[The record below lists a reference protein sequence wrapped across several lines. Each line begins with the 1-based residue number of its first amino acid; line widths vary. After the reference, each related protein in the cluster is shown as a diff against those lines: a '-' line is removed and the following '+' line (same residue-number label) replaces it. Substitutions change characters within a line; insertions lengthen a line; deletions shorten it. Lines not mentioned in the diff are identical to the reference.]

1 MPMKQPE
8 NETLRPGNAARIKSA
23 LARTTTF
30 ITVAAA
36 SGMVPALAAEPVM
49 EEVEVIAST
58 PTGSGNLQR
67 YQVAANVQ
75 TATADDLEQMQS
87 VDITDYLNRTF
98 ASVNLNSAQGNPL
111 QPDLQYRGFTASPL
125 LGLAQGISIYQNGF
139 RINDPIGDSVSWDLL
154 PESAIERMDLVSG
167 ANPLYGL
174 NSLGGALSIRM
185 KDGFSYEGHSAEAS
199 GGSFG
204 RYQVTAETGG
214 NNGEFGYYLN
224 YSRFDEKGWRDLSQ
238 SDSDNIYSALSYRS
252 YNTSANLNFQY
263 GDSNLTGNGA
273 SPVGLLEIDRAA
285 VFTAPDITENRLYQ
299 FGTDF
304 EHVFSDTF
312 TANAVGF
319 YRNLKTSSFNGD
331 GSDFI
336 ECSVGAAGVV
346 EAEGDF
352 EEQVED
358 ACENGPFADAAA
370 FIAAVQAEPGGG
382 AFGASDFEALEVS
395 GTGVAADGAINNRS
409 NRKQETYGFDLTGT
423 LTEDLFDLPNQAI
436 FGVGFFNGS
445 AEFASTLELSE
456 INPVTRSTAGL
467 GTGGFIE
474 DEEVSVST
482 RTRTYSVYFTDTLSL
497 TSQLDLSIGLRYNNT
512 SVDVRDMTGE
522 APELNGSHTFQR
534 ANPSVGMTFM
544 ASEAANLYASYSES
558 SRAPTPIELSCNEA
572 TFELKRQLEGLPA
585 DAPLDVC
592 RLPNAFVA
600 DPPLEQVVA
609 KGIELGTRGE
619 ILAGVNYHAGVYR
632 ITNHDD
638 IIWQT
643 ADVGGQGLFAQVD
656 KTRRQGFEGSLFG
669 TTGPLNW
676 FMNYGYLDAT
686 YQSSFSAISPEHD
699 FANADG
705 EIQVR
710 KGDRIP
716 GIPAHQLK
724 LGADYLFPF
733 GLTVGADMAYFSDQY
748 LRGDESNQLA
758 TVDGYTVFNLRASY
772 DVTNS
777 VQLFANVQNLFNK
790 DYENFG
796 LLGEDPN
803 ELEEAGVLAPFPLAN
818 DSARFLGAGA
828 PRAGFVGLRIRL

>member
-1 MPMKQPE
+1 MTTHKPK
-8 NETLRPGNAARIKSA
+8 LSSRRVRPHRLPVA
-23 LARTTTF
+23 LHC
-30 ITVAAA
+30 TVAFTAA
-36 SGMVPALAAEPVM
+36 ALTGVVPVLAAELPM
-49 EEVEVIAST
+49 EEIEVIAST
-58 PTGSGNLQR
+58 PVGSGNLQR
-67 YQVAANVQ
+67 YQVPANVQ
-75 TATADDLEQMQS
+75 TATADDLEAMQS
-87 VDITDYLNRTF
+87 LDITDYLNRKF
-98 ASVNLNSAQGNPL
+98 ASVNLNSAQNNPL

-139 RINDPIGDSVSWDLL
+139 RINDPIGDSVAWDLL
-154 PESAIERMDLVSG
+154 PESAIDRMDLVSG

-185 KDGFSYEGHSAEAS
+185 KDGFSYEGHAAEAS

-214 NNGEFGYYLN
+214 NNGAFGYYLN

-238 SDSDNIYSALSYRS
+238 SDANNMYAALSYRS
-252 YNTSANLNFQY
+252 TKTVANLNFQY
-263 GDSNLTGNGA
+263 GDSDLTGNGA
-273 SPVGLLEIDRAA
+273 SPIGLLEVDREA

-299 FGTDF
+299 FGTDI
-304 EHVFSDTF
+304 EHAFSDTF
-312 TANAVGF
+312 TANAMGF
-319 YRNLKTSSFNGD
+319 YRNLKTGSFNGD
-331 GSDFI
+331 GSDFV

-346 EAEGDF
+346 EAGEDF

-358 ACENGPFADAAA
+358 ACENGPFVDAAA
-370 FIAAVQAEPGGG
+370 FIAAVQAEPGGA
-382 AFGASDFEALEVS
+382 AFQASDFEALEVS
-395 GTGVAADGAINNRS
+395 GTGVAADEAINNRS
-409 NRKQETYGFDLTGT
+409 SRKQETYGVDLTGT
-423 LTEDLFDLPNQAI
+423 LTDDLFDLPNQAI
-436 FGVGFFNGS
+436 IGVGFFNGT
-445 AEFASTLELSE
+445 AEFASSLELSE
-456 INPVTRSTAGL
+456 LDPVTRSTAGL

-474 DEEVSVST
+474 EEAVNVAT

-497 TSQLDLSIGLRYNNT
+497 TSRLDLSVGVRYNNT
-512 SVDVRDMTGE
+512 SVDVRDRTGE

-544 ASEAANLYASYSES
+544 ASEAINLYASYSES

-572 TFELKRQLEGLPA
+572 TFELKRALEGLPA

-609 KGIELGTRGE
+609 KGIEIGTRGVVFG
-619 ILAGVNYHAGVYR
+619 GVGYHAGYYR
-632 ITNHDD
+632 ITNNDD

-669 TTGPLNW
+669 TAGALDW
-676 FMNYGYLDAT
+676 FLNYGYLEAT
-686 YQSSFSAISPEHD
+686 FESAFSAVSPEHD
-699 FANADG
+699 FANAEG
-705 EIQVR
+705 EIEVR
-710 KGDRIP
+710 EGDRIP

-724 LGADYLFPF
+724 LGGDYRLPF
-733 GLTVGADMAYFSDQY
+733 GLTVGADMSYFSDQY

-758 TVDGYTVFNLRASY
+758 TVDGYAIFNLRASY
-772 DVTNS
+772 NVTNEI
-777 VQLFANVQNLFNK
+777 QLFANVQNLFNK

-803 ELEEAGVLAPFPLAN
+803 ELEEAGAAAPFPLAN
-818 DSARFLGAGA
+818 GSARFLGAGA